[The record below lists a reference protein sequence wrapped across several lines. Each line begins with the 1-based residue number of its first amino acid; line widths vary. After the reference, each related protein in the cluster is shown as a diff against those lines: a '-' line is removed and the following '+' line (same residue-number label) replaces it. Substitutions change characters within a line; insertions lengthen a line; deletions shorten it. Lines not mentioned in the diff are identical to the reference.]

1 MCKMIN
7 FNNLLKNNIILFLLF
22 FSQLVFAQEVFDD
35 HVLIPQENFEQRS
48 VQKENEE
55 ELITIDIMILFT
67 SDKIDIES
75 LVNKANKIYK
85 DSSVFINLRVVHSE
99 QINYSNNETNTS
111 TLIKLTSDS
120 SIQKLRNEKKADLV
134 VLIRPF
140 SLIQQSC
147 GTAWLLG
154 SNGRGL
160 EISKFSDHGYSV
172 VSNGKDGSY
181 FCSDYTFIHEL
192 GHNMGLAHDMKNATS
207 SGAFSFSYGFGIE
220 KKFGTIMSYINPRI
234 GRFSSSEQICID
246 NIHCGITWSSSYL
259 TDNVK
264 SLNMI
269 RRSIANFRN

>member
-1 MCKMIN
+1 MIN

-22 FSQLVFAQEVFDD
+22 FSQLSFAQEVFDD
-35 HVLIPQENFEQRS
+35 HVLIPEENFLQERS
-48 VQKENEE
+48 QQQNEE

-67 SDKIDIES
+67 SNKIDIES
-75 LVNKANKIYK
+75 LINKANKIYK

-99 QINYSNNETNTS
+99 QINYSNDETNSS

-120 SIQKLRNEKKADLV
+120 SIKKLRNEKKADLV

-154 SNGRGL
+154 SNNRGS

-172 VSNGKDGSY
+172 VSNGFDCSY

-192 GHNMGLAHDMKNATS
+192 GHNMGLVHDMKNSTS

-234 GRFSSSEQICID
+234 GRFSSQEQICVD
-246 NIHCGITWSSSYL
+246 NIPCGIFWASSSSSYQ

-264 SLNMI
+264 SLNRV